1 MGNKCQIVMLSVA
14 SAAIMMSCGGT
25 SDKHEEEHDEHE
37 EGVILF
43 SKEQAENAG
52 LALETVRTDEFAPSL
67 RVSGQVVEA
76 HGDEMTV
83 VARSSGIISFVRDH
97 LTEGMEVK
105 GGEALA
111 IVSAKG
117 MKGGDDVAKD
127 NLDYETARAAYER
140 ASRMIKDTIISRK
153 EYERVKN
160 EYEKAALAHKAL
172 GSSAGSSVC
181 APATGFVRKVFV
193 NPGEYVQAGEK
204 ILSLNK
210 NCRLQL
216 VAEAPEKHFLK
227 LKDVQD
233 AVFVMAYETETH
245 RVSKLN
251 GHLVSVGRV
260 ASSGS
265 AYIPVTFE
273 FENDGHLV
281 PGAFADVWLLMSPRK
296 NVISVPASSVT
307 EEQGLFFVYV
317 QADHPDEYEKR
328 EVSVGGSNGER
339 VEIVKGLKVGDKV
352 VTAGVYQVKLAGA
365 SGSVP
370 EAHNHEH

>member
-1 MGNKCQIVMLSVA
+1 MLSVA

-153 EYERVKN
+153 
-160 EYEKAALAHKAL
+160 
-172 GSSAGSSVC
+172 
-181 APATGFVRKVFV
+181 
-193 NPGEYVQAGEK
+193 
-204 ILSLNK
+204 
-210 NCRLQL
+210 
-216 VAEAPEKHFLK
+216 
-227 LKDVQD
+227 
-233 AVFVMAYETETH
+233 
-245 RVSKLN
+245 
-251 GHLVSVGRV
+251 
-260 ASSGS
+260 
-265 AYIPVTFE
+265 
-273 FENDGHLV
+273 
-281 PGAFADVWLLMSPRK
+281 
-296 NVISVPASSVT
+296 
-307 EEQGLFFVYV
+307 
-317 QADHPDEYEKR
+317 
-328 EVSVGGSNGER
+328 
-339 VEIVKGLKVGDKV
+339 
-352 VTAGVYQVKLAGA
+352 
-365 SGSVP
+365 
-370 EAHNHEH
+370 